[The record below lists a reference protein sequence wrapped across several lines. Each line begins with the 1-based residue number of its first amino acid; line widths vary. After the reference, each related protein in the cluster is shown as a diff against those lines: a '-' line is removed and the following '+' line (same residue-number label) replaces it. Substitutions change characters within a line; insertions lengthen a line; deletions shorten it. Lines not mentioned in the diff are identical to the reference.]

1 MCCRFERVV
10 KLAGKEL
17 SSQVNKF
24 ILHIEESQKE
34 KVNNA
39 ITSKKS
45 GDALKKKVLRE
56 TKTIPKVVFAI
67 ESFSKFMARLSNKT
81 KVDLSKFIGQGT
93 TRDFRIKDLKSVIGK
108 SEADEF
114 DVSHYSQNDESPI
127 HSRNDTN
134 ITSDADDDESDNEES
149 DGPPRKKSR
158 N

>member
-1 MCCRFERVV
+1 MV

-34 KVNNA
+34 EVNNA

-45 GDALKKKVLRE
+45 SDALKKKVLRE

-93 TRDFRIKDLKSVIGK
+93 TRDFRIKDLKSVIGR
-108 SEADEF
+108 SENDEF
-114 DVSHYSQNDESPI
+114 DVSNCNQSDESTI
-127 HSRNDTN
+127 HSKDDVN
-134 ITSDADDDESDNEES
+134 ITSDADDDDSDDEES

-158 N
+158 H